1 LFLILQISAKDQ
13 LKFQASYA
21 TVLRAHMDA
30 LKRRERKDKKKATE
44 PEKNPE
50 PSKKRAPIKRPG
62 SSTAKTS

>member
-1 LFLILQISAKDQ
+1 
-13 LKFQASYA
+13 
-21 TVLRAHMDA
+21 MDA